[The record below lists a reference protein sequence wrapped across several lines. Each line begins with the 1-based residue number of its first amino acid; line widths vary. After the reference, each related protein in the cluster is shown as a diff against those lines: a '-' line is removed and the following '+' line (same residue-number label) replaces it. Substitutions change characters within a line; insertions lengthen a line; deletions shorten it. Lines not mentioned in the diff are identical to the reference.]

1 MKKNTLLLFL
11 GCTFLVAANF
21 SNAAGINPV
30 KPKKTLAAPF
40 AAVNDNCASAIAIT
54 TFPYSNTQT
63 DGADAVNDGFVTVCT
78 GSGTM
83 NDGLWYTVEGN
94 GKNIVVK
101 VTPDDE
107 EYDLELG
114 VFTGSCGSLVCV
126 GTSDNGSSGQSERFV
141 ISSEVG
147 VTYYINIGHYSGTSD
162 YAEGNFTIEV
172 DSFEI
177 PDNDNCAGA
186 LSITEFPYYNEQI
199 DGAGATADGF
209 VEACEDF
216 EMNDGLW
223 YAVAGDGNN
232 IEISVT
238 SDEGYDIA
246 IGVFTGDCD
255 AFTCVG
261 AADEVYSGEET
272 ILISS
277 SEVGAIY
284 YINVGYFSGNND
296 APEGNFTINVNSVVP
311 PALPECPAAAVFP
324 AVDAT
329 DIAVGTVEFAWEVP
343 SSGGEVD
350 SYDLYVG
357 AVSPLTEDDYM
368 GTYGENTA
376 SINLSGYGTVFYWKV
391 VSKNTAGQS
400 TDCAEWSFTTV
411 EAPAVP
417 ENDACET
424 ATAVTTFPFNETIDA
439 TMATNNG
446 GFVSAGSCGTMN
458 DGIWYKVEGNGSD
471 IVISATSLNW
481 DGKLAVYTGSCG
493 VFTCYDSADNE
504 LADDAEVLT
513 IAASE
518 TGTFYNINF
527 GHYNSTQDVSEGP
540 AIIEITSNNLS
551 VGDNHLKNFI
561 AYPNPV
567 KDVLNLAHT
576 EKISNVEVFNLLGQK
591 IIAKSL
597 DATQGQLDLSHLS
610 SGSYLVKVMSGNVIK
625 TIKVLKQ

>member
-1 MKKNTLLLFL
+1 MKKITLSLFL

-30 KPKKTLAAPF
+30 APKRTTAAPF
-40 AAVNDNCASAIAIT
+40 AAVNDNCGSAIAIT

-63 DGADAVNDGFVTVCT
+63 DGTDAMNDGFVTVCS
-78 GSGTM
+78 GSGAM
-83 NDGLWYTVEGN
+83 NDGFWYAVEGN
-94 GKNIVVK
+94 GKNIVVT

-114 VFTGSCGSLVCV
+114 VFTGSYGSLACV
-126 GTSDNGSSGQSERFV
+126 GTSDNGSSGQPERFV
-141 ISSEVG
+141 IYSEVG
-147 VTYYINIGHYSGTSD
+147 VTYYINIGHYSGTID

-172 DSFEI
+172 DSFET
-177 PDNDNCAGA
+177 PTNDNCAGA
-186 LSITEFPYYNEQI
+186 ISITEFPYYNEQI
-199 DGAGATADGF
+199 DGAGATADGL

-238 SDEGYDIA
+238 SGEGYDIA
-246 IGVFTGDCD
+246 IGVFTGDCN

-261 AADEVYSGEET
+261 TADEVYSGEET
-272 ILISS
+272 FLIPS
-277 SEVGAIY
+277 SEVGTIY
-284 YINVGYFSGNND
+284 YINVGYFSGSND
-296 APEGNFTINVNSVVP
+296 APEGNFIINVNSVLP
-311 PALPECPAAAVFP
+311 PELPECPAAAVFP
-324 AVDAT
+324 SVDAS
-329 DIAVGTVEFAWEVP
+329 DVAVGTVEFEWEVP

-350 SYDLYVG
+350 TYDLYGG
-357 AVSPLTEDDYM
+357 AVSPLTEDDYI
-368 GTYGENTA
+368 GTYDGNTA
-376 SINLSGYGTVFYWKV
+376 SINLSGYSTIFYWKV

-400 TDCAEWSFTTV
+400 ADCVEWSFTTV
-411 EAPAVP
+411 EAPPVP
-417 ENDACET
+417 ENDVCET
-424 ATAVTTFPFNETIDA
+424 ATAVTAFPFNETIDA

-446 GFVSAGSCGTMN
+446 GFVSAESCGTMN
-458 DGIWYKVEGNGSD
+458 DGIWYVVEGNGSD

-493 VFTCYDSADNE
+493 AFTCYDSADNE

-518 TGTFYNINF
+518 TGTLYYINF
-527 GHYNSTQDVSEGP
+527 GHYSSTQDLSEGP
-540 AIIEITSNNLS
+540 AIIEITSDNLS
-551 VGDNHLKNFI
+551 VGENNFKNFK

-567 KDVLNLAHT
+567 EDVLNLSHT
-576 EKISNVEVFNLLGQK
+576 EPISNVEVFNLLGQK
-591 IIAKSL
+591 VIAKYL
-597 DATQGQLDLSHLS
+597 DATQGQLDVSDLPD
-610 SGSYLVKVMSGNVIK
+610 GSYLVKVTSAAGTK